1 LTLTVTC
8 CPSWRLVRGVTVT
21 RSAIRRIDGLAVV
34 EVGGWL
40 AAGDED
46 PPPHPVAT
54 KAKESKD
61 PTTPTDNLLILAKLS
76 TRHPAEH
83 RCPLSPNTRMNHL
96 ASQCFL
102 SSAGIV
108 AG

>member
-1 LTLTVTC
+1 M
-8 CPSWRLVRGVTVT
+8 TVT

-83 RCPLSPNTRMNHL
+83 RCPLSPGGRRLSIL
-96 ASQCFL
+96 ANRCNW
-102 SSAGIV
+102 AYG
-108 AG
+108 